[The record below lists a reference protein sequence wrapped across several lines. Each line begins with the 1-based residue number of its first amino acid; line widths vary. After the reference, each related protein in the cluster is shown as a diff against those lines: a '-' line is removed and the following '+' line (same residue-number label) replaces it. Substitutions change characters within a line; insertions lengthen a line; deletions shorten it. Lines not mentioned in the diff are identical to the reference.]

1 MCNAFENNGLNISL
15 EKIMGFSLLGNISVT
30 SLVLVAAFYPAEE
43 QRVDPFTN

>member
-1 MCNAFENNGLNISL
+1 MCENNGLNISL
-15 EKIMGFSLLGNISVT
+15 EKIMGFSLLGISVT